1 MTAPKRWLLL
11 SILLLLAGGAG
22 LLYASVIQQLTNEP
36 RQPNLIVDVNR
47 KEVRTQTQVAHLE
60 GSPFYYPRDRY
71 TAVLQTPGTFQA
83 SGFKVQSNG
92 NLIEIER
99 SDLVQFSAHTIV
111 ALIWITALSVAAAA
125 LKTLITDHK
134 VDPALLSWAS
144 VVLLAL
150 PGLRQTLVGAP
161 AIGIY
166 IDFYGFLCCEIIVV
180 VSLLAMTVKWLAR
193 KD

>member
-1 MTAPKRWLLL
+1 MTAQKRWLIL

-22 LLYASVIQQLTNEP
+22 LLYASVVQSLTNEP
-36 RQPNLIVDVNR
+36 LEPNLVVDINR
-47 KEVRTQTQVAHLE
+47 KEVRTQTQVAHLV

-92 NLIEIER
+92 NVIEIER

-111 ALIWITALSVAAAA
+111 ALIWMAALSTAAAA
-125 LKTLITDHK
+125 LKVVIAESK
-134 VDPALLSWAS
+134 PEAALLTWPA
-144 VVLLAL
+144 VTLLAL
-150 PGLRQTLVGAP
+150 PTLRQTMAGAP

-166 IDFYGFLCCEIIVV
+166 IDFYGFLCCEVIVV
-180 VSLLAMTVKWLAR
+180 VSLLAITVKWLTR

>member
-1 MTAPKRWLLL
+1 MSAPKRWLIL

-22 LLYASVIQQLTNEP
+22 LLYASIVQSLTNEP
-36 RQPNLIVDVNR
+36 LEPNLVIDINR
-47 KEVRTQTQVAHLE
+47 KEVRTQTQVAHLV

-92 NLIEIER
+92 NVIEIER

-111 ALIWITALSVAAAA
+111 ALIWLTALSTAAAA
-125 LKTLITDHK
+125 LKVVIADSK
-134 VDPALLSWAS
+134 PDPALLTWPA
-144 VVLLAL
+144 VTLLAL
-150 PGLRQTLVGAP
+150 PTLRQTMAGAP

-166 IDFYGFLCCEIIVV
+166 IDFYGFLCCEVIVV
-180 VSLLAMTVKWLAR
+180 VSLLAIAARWLVR

>member
-1 MTAPKRWLLL
+1 MTVQKRWLIL

-22 LLYASVIQQLTNEP
+22 LLYASVIQSLTNEP
-36 RQPNLIVDVNR
+36 LEPNLVVDINR
-47 KEVRTQTQVAHLE
+47 KEVRTQTQVAHLI

-71 TAVLQTPGTFQA
+71 TAVLQAPGSFQA
-83 SGFKVQSNG
+83 GGFKVQSNG

-111 ALIWITALSVAAAA
+111 ALIWITALSTAAVA
-125 LKTLITDHK
+125 LKTLITDIK
-134 VDPALLSWAS
+134 PDPALLTWTGVA
-144 VVLLAL
+144 LLAL
-150 PGLRQTLVGAP
+150 PALRQTMAGAP

-166 IDFYGFLCCEIIVV
+166 IDFYGFLCCEAIVV
-180 VSLLAMTVKWLAR
+180 LSLLAITVKWLAR

>member
-1 MTAPKRWLLL
+1 MSGPKRWLLL

-22 LLYASVIQQLTNEP
+22 LLYASVIQTLTNEP
-36 RQPNLIVDVNR
+36 VEPNLVVDVNR
-47 KEVRTQTQVAHLE
+47 KEVRTQTQVAHLQ

-71 TAVLQTPGTFQA
+71 RAVLLTPGTFHA
-83 SGFKVQSNG
+83 SGFKVQSTG
-92 NLIEIER
+92 NVIEIER

-111 ALIWITALSVAAAA
+111 ALIWMTALSVAAAA
-125 LKTLITDHK
+125 LKVLLAENK
-134 VDPALLSWAS
+134 PDPALLIWAS
-144 VVLLAL
+144 VALLAL
-150 PGLRQTLVGAP
+150 PALRQTMAGAP

-180 VSLLAMTVKWLAR
+180 FSLLAMTVKWLAR